1 VIGTKRKK
9 NHSIFSITHLSMD
22 YSTFTLEDF
31 ISDESFQAFVYNT
44 DVAHV
49 TFWKTWIAQH
59 PEKNNEIEQAIE
71 ILNSFKSAQKIP
83 VPVDKNLELQKLL
96 QRTST
101 KELSLYPGSTPV
113 RQSWNWMYKIAA
125 VLVGILLLGA
135 GYFAI
140 NSYRST
146 TRYSTNYGETQEII
160 LPDSS
165 TVILNAN
172 SKLRYASQW
181 NSDRVREV
189 WLEGEAFFSVRKKQ
203 QRQQVAA
210 SASSKFIVH
219 TQDLH
224 VEVLGTEF
232 TVSERREQTR
242 VTLNSGKIK
251 LDLNAEKET
260 APILMQPGEQV
271 VFSSEKQQL
280 KQTRVK
286 PEIYSSW
293 AKQVWILEDTPLS
306 RVAEMIEETFGMKV
320 IIEAK
325 GEIAK
330 EKMTG
335 VVPIKNIDGLLEG
348 LSTIYQL
355 QITKKDNTILIRK

>member
-1 VIGTKRKK
+1 
-9 NHSIFSITHLSMD
+9 MD
-22 YSTFTLEDF
+22 YSTFTMEDF

-44 DVAHV
+44 DAAHV
-49 TFWKTWIAQH
+49 TFWKAWIARH
-59 PEKNNEIEQAIE
+59 PEKSHEIEQAIE
-71 ILNSFKSAQKIP
+71 ILNSFKSAKKISA
-83 VPVDKNLELQKLL
+83 PVDKNQELQKLL
-96 QRTST
+96 QRTSA
-101 KELSLYPGSTPV
+101 KELSSNPGTTPV
-113 RQSWNWMYKIAA
+113 RQAWNWMYKMAA

-135 GYFAI
+135 GYFTV
-140 NSYRST
+140 NGYWDT

-160 LPDSS
+160 LPDGS

-172 SKLRYASQW
+172 SKIRYASQW
-181 NSDRVREV
+181 DSDKVREV

-203 QRQQVAA
+203 QGQQVAA
-210 SASSKFIVH
+210 SASSKFIVY

-232 TVSERREQTR
+232 TVSERREQTQ

-260 APILMQPGEQV
+260 DPILMQPGEQV

-325 GEIAK
+325 GEIAN

-335 VVPIKNIDGLLEG
+335 VVPIKNMDELLEG

-355 QITKKDNTILIRK
+355 QITRKDNTILVKK